1 MKLDEFRC
9 KLKRSHRKTRSLT
22 AKHLQL
28 SADAMNQVERVCAA
42 FTSGHGPPLDGTWA
56 QQWHKA
62 HKQMSSGTSVKR
74 LIRCGPGV
82 RSFETAPAVLIGR
95 WAGLGQWRHGLF
107 KFFLFFFFQK
117 KIKIKWK
124 QRDTLRRLFTH
135 SEFLPLASMFFNL
148 QICKWAAYSANEF
161 TEKLIW
167 KFKKI
172 GNGLCRSV
180 NRFTPSGHIRRC
192 RIST

>member
-1 MKLDEFRC
+1 MALEHNNDTKRTSKCQVARPSSDWSAADRASGV
-9 KLKRSHRKTRSLT
+9 LKRRRPFWLVGGRGSDS
-22 AKHLQL
+22 
-28 SADAMNQVERVCAA
+28 DVMGC
-42 FTSGHGPPLDGTWA
+42 
-56 QQWHKA
+56 
-62 HKQMSSGTSVKR
+62 SS
-74 LIRCGPGV
+74 
-82 RSFETAPAVLIGR
+82 
-95 WAGLGQWRHGLF
+95 
-107 KFFLFFFFQK
+107 FFFFFFK
-117 KIKIKWK
+117 KIKWK

-192 RIST
+192 RIFDLIQKIHAQECDAFCGEEMKNSSEIIQRHPSVAVSFKWIRKFNSF